1 MIFNKIFLSVKRNKV
16 FYYVVNYSR
25 KLIPNQLYQ
34 RYLRRKILS
43 SNEYD
48 ISYLTSRLDYYNKL
62 DTPKE
67 VGVNAVRLEEMGKIK
82 GPSAYYF
89 DTYEYTRYFQKSL
102 RANFLFKDVIHVPD
116 VPTLQKSRPIG
127 GNNENAVIFKMDKK
141 RHFFFVKDP
150 YQFLQKKDILIGRSS
165 INAPNSPQPHRVRF
179 MEMYFDHPLCDL
191 GQVNQVGG
199 NPDWLKPKIS
209 IIDHLEY
216 KFILSLEGNDVATNL
231 KWIMSSNS
239 VAVMPKPKYET
250 WFMEGTLIPDVH
262 FICIKEDYSDLED
275 KLRHYIDHPIEAQNI
290 VTNANAY
297 VKQFSDS
304 RLEDLVSI
312 LVLQKY
318 FYYTAQLSDKDYIE
332 IKV

>member
-1 MIFNKIFLSVKRNKV
+1 M
-16 FYYVVNYSR
+16 
-25 KLIPNQLYQ
+25 
-34 RYLRRKILS
+34 S

-216 KFILSLEGNDVATNL
+216 KFILSLEGNDVALAIGGPDGHSEAVRKAAAWHWSLSKLTL
-231 KWIMSSNS
+231 PHPLVRVMLIEQLYRAMSINNN
-239 VAVMPKPKYET
+239 
-250 WFMEGTLIPDVH
+250 
-262 FICIKEDYSDLED
+262 
-275 KLRHYIDHPIEAQNI
+275 HPYHRAG
-290 VTNANAY
+290 
-297 VKQFSDS
+297 
-304 RLEDLVSI
+304 
-312 LVLQKY
+312 
-318 FYYTAQLSDKDYIE
+318 
-332 IKV
+332 